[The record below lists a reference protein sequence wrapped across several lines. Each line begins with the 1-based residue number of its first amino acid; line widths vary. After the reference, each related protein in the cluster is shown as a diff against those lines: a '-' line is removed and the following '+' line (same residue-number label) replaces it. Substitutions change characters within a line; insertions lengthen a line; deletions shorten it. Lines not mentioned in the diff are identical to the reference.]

1 MKQAWINKKEKER
14 QAKLAKIMDTVR
26 EKLKSAENLM
36 TRFICYAIV
45 GWLYEV
51 VLWIF
56 EQHQIMNRGFCFGP
70 WLPIYG
76 FGGILLY
83 YTIYQYAL
91 KEQQIGPI
99 NIKPLLVCLIIA
111 ASAATVELIST
122 YIMDMAGLDFH
133 TLWSYDDYAINF
145 QERIAF
151 LPAIKFGILGCIIIY
166 MAQDKIDMFLRSKD
180 SRAVYLRYVLC
191 FLFIIDVV
199 IHLVKGSNYTD
210 VPLFY
215 L

>member
-1 MKQAWINKKEKER
+1 M
-14 QAKLAKIMDTVR
+14 TT
-26 EKLKSAENLM
+26 KLKSAGNLM

-51 VLWIF
+51 ILWIF
-56 EQHQIMNRGFCFGP
+56 EQHQIMNRGFCLGP

-83 YTIYQYAL
+83 YTIYQYAK
-91 KEQQIGPI
+91 KEQFIGSF

-111 ASAATVELIST
+111 AAAATVELIST

-166 MAQDKIDMFLRSKD
+166 MAQDKIDTFLKSKD
-180 SRAVYLRYVLC
+180 TRAVYLRYVMC
-191 FLFIIDVV
+191 FIFVLDVIIHIVR
-199 IHLVKGSNYTD
+199 GSNYTD
-210 VPLFY
+210 IPIFY

>member
-1 MKQAWINKKEKER
+1 MP
-14 QAKLAKIMDTVR
+14 
-26 EKLKSAENLM
+26 KLKSAGNLM

-99 NIKPLLVCLIIA
+99 NIKPLLVCFIIA
-111 ASAATVELIST
+111 ASAVTVELIST

-191 FLFIIDVV
+191 FLFIIDV
-199 IHLVKGSNYTD
+199 ITHLVKGSNYTD